1 MYGKVTGHKLKT
13 AYLRRITSKFGPI
26 WISGS
31 WKEDQNV
38 KEKLEDTKEITR
50 NRKSK
55 KDRQYNS
62 QMKKEKK
69 KDKQ

>member
-1 MYGKVTGHKLKT
+1 MY
-13 AYLRRITSKFGPI
+13 GPI